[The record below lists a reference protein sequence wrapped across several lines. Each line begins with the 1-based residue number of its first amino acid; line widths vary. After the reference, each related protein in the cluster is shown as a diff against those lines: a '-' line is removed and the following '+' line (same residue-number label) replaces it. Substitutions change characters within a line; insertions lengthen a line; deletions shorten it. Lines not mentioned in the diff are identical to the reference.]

1 MILMCSTELPP
12 LIVCSLSIVFMVN
25 HSRPKITLT
34 ILTLPA
40 SMTYMSIP
48 SDHQSAVCPYGVVA
62 KTSGAETNKKF
73 SLCRNRVIILTIDQ
87 LTTNKHLPLPM
98 YCSVPQMVLVLSPRF
113 NHLAKP
119 KSVSCM
125 WPKQYNNKKTQ
136 FYKWQIAVAYDTI
149 KEYPIYL

>member
-1 MILMCSTELPP
+1 
-12 LIVCSLSIVFMVN
+12 MVN

-87 LTTNKHLPLPM
+87 LTTVQTSIYPYPCIAAFHKW
-98 YCSVPQMVLVLSPRF
+98 SLSYLHGLTIQP
-113 NHLAKP
+113 NQNQSAVCDL
-119 KSVSCM
+119 
-125 WPKQYNNKKTQ
+125 NNTITKKTNFTNGKQQLHMTQLKNIQ
-136 FYKWQIAVAYDTI
+136 F
-149 KEYPIYL
+149 IYSFNQ